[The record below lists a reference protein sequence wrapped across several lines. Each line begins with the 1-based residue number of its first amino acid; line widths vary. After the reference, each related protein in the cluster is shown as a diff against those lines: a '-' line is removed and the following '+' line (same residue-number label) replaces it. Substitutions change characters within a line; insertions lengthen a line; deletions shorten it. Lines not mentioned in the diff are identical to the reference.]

1 MSRLLWDQELNR
13 RYELGVDRGVFYPKV
28 GTPEPWNG
36 LVSINESSVSD
47 GVSSYYLDG
56 IKYFDEV
63 LNSLTQLTVTAMSAP
78 LGLEEALGN
87 VSVVPG
93 FILTK
98 QKKVEFDFSYRTQI
112 GDNLGY
118 KLHLVYNA
126 VAKPSNKKNVTLSNN
141 NSLEPRSWTI
151 SSTPVKISELAPMTQ
166 IIFDST
172 KMVPELLSFLEVI
185 LYGDDETPPRLPT
198 IFELS
203 NVFKI
208 FKPYQILY
216 SNLGY
221 SNFTLGIGDVL
232 GTKVDGIF
240 SIFDKSRLKPDL
252 NSNFYRLEH

>member
-1 MSRLLWDQELNR
+1 
-13 RYELGVDRGVFYPKV
+13 
-28 GTPEPWNG
+28 
-36 LVSINESSVSD
+36 
-47 GVSSYYLDG
+47 
-56 IKYFDEV
+56 
-63 LNSLTQLTVTAMSAP
+63 MSAP